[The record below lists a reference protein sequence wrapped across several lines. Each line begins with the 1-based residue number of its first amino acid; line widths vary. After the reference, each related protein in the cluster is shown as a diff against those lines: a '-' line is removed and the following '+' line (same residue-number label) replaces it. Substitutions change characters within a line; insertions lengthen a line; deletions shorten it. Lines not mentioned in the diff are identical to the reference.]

1 MRAAAVLLLVVSSCA
16 TPDVASGEGTGE
28 RGRAKWTTGLDADDV
43 TDLGEGVLATLVQLS
58 YFTGCAITFQDDCA
72 IRAENA
78 GREFIG
84 REPRT
89 ADE

>member
-1 MRAAAVLLLVVSSCA
+1 VRTAALCLLVFAACA

-28 RGRAKWTTGLDADDV
+28 RGRAVWTTGLDADDV

-58 YFTGCAITFQDDCA
+58 YFTGCAITLQDDCA

-89 ADE
+89 DDE